1 MAGEDIQEM
10 ESRFVA
16 WNADNGT
23 EPENYVAAL
32 HRFIKSK
39 VKQKGR
45 AKAA

>member
-1 MAGEDIQEM
+1 MAGEDIQKV

-32 HRFIKSK
+32 HGFIKSK
-39 VKQKGR
+39 VKHEG
-45 AKAA
+45 